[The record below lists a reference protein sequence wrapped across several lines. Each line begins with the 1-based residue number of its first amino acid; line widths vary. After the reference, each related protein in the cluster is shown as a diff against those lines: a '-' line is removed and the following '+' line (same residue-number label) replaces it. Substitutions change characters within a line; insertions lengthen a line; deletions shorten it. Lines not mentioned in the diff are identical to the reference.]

1 MEAEKDDRSLQV
13 DLIRVV
19 AIVLVILLHAATESY
34 VPVDLMA
41 PQEVTRWWTVNIYDS
56 IARPA
61 VPLFI
66 MLSGALL
73 LQPAKLEE
81 PLRGFFK
88 KRLARIGL
96 PFVFWG
102 VAYFAW
108 RFFANREALSGES
121 ILQGIFTGPYIH
133 FWFLYLIAGLYLIT
147 PLLRVIVAY
156 AEWKTMRYFLVL
168 WFIGTVI
175 TPFFD
180 LFGGFSLSGGIFIMT
195 GWMGYFLLGP
205 YLLKIRPRSWVLHL
219 LLFSGYVWT
228 ILGTY
233 IVTGTIGERFSQFF
247 YDATSVSVIAA
258 SVALFMLLANFR
270 ANKIENRFPR
280 ANRLLRQISQNT
292 LPIYLLH
299 VMVIES
305 LQRGYFGFR
314 ISIATMNPI
323 IEVPLI
329 TAVTLFICLGVVY
342 LLKKIPIIRK
352 VIG

>member
-1 MEAEKDDRSLQV
+1 MELEKADRSLHV

-41 PQEVTRWWTVNIYDS
+41 PQEVTRWWTMNIYDS

-73 LQPAKLEE
+73 LQPSKLQE
-81 PLRGFFK
+81 PLRVFFK
-88 KRLARIGL
+88 KRLARIGV

-108 RFFANREALSGES
+108 RVFANREVLSAES

-156 AEWKTMRYFLVL
+156 AEWKTIKYFLWL

-180 LFGGFSLSGGIFIMT
+180 LFDAFRLSGGIFMIT

-205 YLLKIRPRSWVLHL
+205 YLLRIRPRSWILYT
-219 LLFSGYVWT
+219 LLFAGYAWT

-233 IVTGTIGERFSQFF
+233 IITGTIGERFSQFF
-247 YDATSVSVIAA
+247 YDATSVSVIAS
-258 SVALFMLLANFR
+258 SVALFMLLANFP
-270 ANKIENRFPR
+270 AGKIENRFPR
-280 ANRLLRQISQNT
+280 ANKLLRQISQNT
-292 LPIYLLH
+292 LPIYLFH
-299 VMVIES
+299 VMVMEA
-305 LQRGYFGFR
+305 LQRGYFGFK

-323 IEVPLI
+323 VEVPLL
-329 TAVTLFICLGVVY
+329 TVVTLGICLGVVY
-342 LLKKIPIIRK
+342 LVKKIPLVKKII
-352 VIG
+352 G